1 MENDNTEGPS
11 SNKKIKNN
19 VVKGPW
25 LDKEEMSNLY
35 DESKKIANDIEVI
48 DGITGELM
56 VPMIHRFN
64 EVGFD
69 LSSPEFLKEVG
80 YINEVVKSML
90 YRKFDYGH
98 PMSIFIDNLMISKN
112 GIISVDRDMVEDMLD
127 VMEENYEQPIE

>member
-35 DESKKIANDIEVI
+35 DESKKIANDIE
-48 DGITGELM
+48 
-56 VPMIHRFN
+56 
-64 EVGFD
+64 GFD
-69 LSSPEFLKEVG
+69 LTSPEFLKEIG

-98 PMSIFIDNLMISKN
+98 TMSVFIDNLMIAKD
-112 GIISVDRDMVEDMLD
+112 GIISIDKDMVEDMLD

>member
-25 LDKEEMSNLY
+25 LDKKEISNLY
-35 DESKKIANDIEVI
+35 DESKKIAKDIELI
-48 DGITGELM
+48 DDITGQLII
-56 VPMIHRFN
+56 PLIHKFS
-64 EVGFD
+64 EEGFD
-69 LSSPEFLKEVG
+69 LTSPEFLKEIG

-98 PMSIFIDNLMISKN
+98 TMSVFIDNLMIAKD
-112 GIISVDRDMVEDMLD
+112 GIISVDKDMVEDMLD
-127 VMEENYEQPIE
+127 FMEENYEQPIE